1 MEIFDDSWVNEYESL
16 EKNYD
21 IFYKETVENVKLF
34 YIYVDRNKNIEH
46 LHQSDV
52 ILSNGILTKERLLD
66 LIKSNKTKNGIRYS
80 LKNLLKYNISLEPSS
95 IQDFLSDK
103 LNDTYINPINFLEDI
118 YFEKTINFLQ
128 DLNSLYFI
136 LCEKENKNQN
146 KNQNKNERY
155 NNTTKKIILL
165 NKNRKTRRKIT

>member
-34 YIYVDRNKNIEH
+34 YIYVDKNKNIEH

-52 ILSNGILTKERLLD
+52 ILSNGILTKEKLLD
-66 LIKSNKTKNGIRYS
+66 LIKSNKTKNGIRYT

-103 LNDTYINPINFLEDI
+103 VNDTYINPINFLEDI

-136 LCEKENKNQN
+136 LCEKENQNQN
-146 KNQNKNERY
+146 QNRKY

>member
-1 MEIFDDSWVNEYESL
+1 M
-16 EKNYD
+16 
-21 IFYKETVENVKLF
+21 
-34 YIYVDRNKNIEH
+34 
-46 LHQSDV
+46 
-52 ILSNGILTKERLLD
+52 TKEKLLD
-66 LIKSNKTKNGIRYS
+66 LIKSNKTKNGIRYT

>member
-21 IFYKETVENVKLF
+21 IFYKENVENVKLF
-34 YIYVDRNKNIEH
+34 YIYVDKNKNLEH

-80 LKNLLKYNISLEPSS
+80 LKNLLKYNISLEPSY
-95 IQDFLSDK
+95 IHDFLSYK
-103 LNDTYINPINFLEDI
+103 LNDTYIKSINFLENV
-118 YFEKTINFLQ
+118 YFEKTINFFQ
-128 DLNSLYFI
+128 DLNCLYFI
-136 LCEKENKNQN
+136 LCEKENQNQN
-146 KNQNKNERY
+146 QNQNRKY
-155 NNTTKKIILL
+155 NNTTKKL
-165 NKNRKTRRKIT
+165 NLFNKHRKTRRKIT